1 VSTETTN
8 PKPKKS
14 LRNILVVLGVLIVA
28 AAVAIGFLLP
38 GYLDNQAAEDARV
51 AAPEAAAR
59 QAEAMLG
66 YQFDTVEAE
75 LPKAADGLTGSFKDE
90 YAQLIKEVII
100 PGAQEKQ
107 LTVKVSVQAKGVV
120 NASADD
126 ATVLLFVNQV
136 TTGKDTP
143 QAVTSGSRIRMHMQK
158 EDGVWLTS
166 ELTPL

>member
-1 VSTETTN
+1 
-8 PKPKKS
+8 
-14 LRNILVVLGVLIVA
+14 
-28 AAVAIGFLLP
+28 
-38 GYLDNQAAEDARV
+38 
-51 AAPEAAAR
+51 
-59 QAEAMLG
+59 
-66 YQFDTVEAE
+66 
-75 LPKAADGLTGSFKDE
+75 
-90 YAQLIKEVII
+90 
-100 PGAQEKQ
+100 
-107 LTVKVSVQAKGVV
+107 VQAKGVV

>member
-38 GYLDNQAAEDARV
+38 GYLDNQDAEDARV

-100 PGAQEKQ
+100 PGAQE
-107 LTVKVSVQAKGVV
+107 
-120 NASADD
+120 
-126 ATVLLFVNQV
+126 
-136 TTGKDTP
+136 
-143 QAVTSGSRIRMHMQK
+143 
-158 EDGVWLTS
+158 
-166 ELTPL
+166 